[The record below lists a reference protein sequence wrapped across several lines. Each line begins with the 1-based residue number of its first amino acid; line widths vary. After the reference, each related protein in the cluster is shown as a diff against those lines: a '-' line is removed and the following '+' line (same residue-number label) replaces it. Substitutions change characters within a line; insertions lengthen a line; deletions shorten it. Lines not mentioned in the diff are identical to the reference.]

1 MPNVKCF
8 VNGHN
13 KKILAEKPR
22 NDVGKCNCSNGVGC
36 PMDGNCL
43 SENTLYSGRITS
55 NLPNYDPTKYLGL
68 SEPQWKKR
76 FHNHTLSFND
86 RNYAKCEVAKEV
98 WRIKDQGGNYQIRW
112 EIVGHAPGYNPITRK
127 CRLCTAEKLL
137 IAEDPDPRLLNKRD
151 ELVSKCRHR
160 RKHALELC

>member
-1 MPNVKCF
+1 MLRKWTQQKDFSRKTEKRRREMQLLQRSRVS
-8 VNGHN
+8 NGRKLSIREYPILRKDN
-13 KKILAEKPR
+13 LKLAELRPYKILRIKRAPMEEK
-22 NDVGKCNCSNGVGC
+22 
-36 PMDGNCL
+36 
-43 SENTLYSGRITS
+43 I
-55 NLPNYDPTKYLGL
+55 
-68 SEPQWKKR
+68 PQPHPFVQR
-76 FHNHTLSFND
+76 PQL
-86 RNYAKCEVAKEV
+86 RKCEIAKEV